1 MTKGL
6 VSILLLNY
14 NGREFLKECIT
25 SVLNQTYTRFELI
38 FFDNCSTDGS
48 AGFVFNNFKDKRIK
62 LHTSDKNLGFAGG
75 NNKALE
81 YAAGEYIVLLNNDTL
96 VESNWLEE
104 LVKCVSASDDI
115 GMAQSLVYTE
125 GIPLRYYEKNG
136 TVSLLGH
143 NIMEVFSI
151 NDDGTGEIVQAN
163 GCSLIIKREVLD
175 KVKGLF
181 ICDYFAY
188 AEDTF
193 LSLKVL
199 FAGYKIMHNALSVVH
214 HRGSSTMKK
223 YKSEFTTFYQER
235 NRILNFL
242 ILFSKGFRIKY
253 VFLLIMNFKIKFFY
267 SLFPGRYSL
276 KGVARAYFW
285 ILGNRKWVREMRK
298 EYDAIKTAGEK
309 EILSKLSGK
318 FANGDNFLEKIL
330 NLISLTYLR
339 IVRIKT
345 IELS

>member
-1 MTKGL
+1 MKKSL

-14 NGREFLKECIT
+14 NGREYLKDCIT
-25 SVLNQTYTRFELI
+25 SVLNQTYSDFELI
-38 FFDNCSTDGS
+38 FFDNCSSDGS
-48 AGFVFNNFKDKRIK
+48 AGFVWNSFNDERIK
-62 LHTSDKNLGFAGG
+62 LHTSEKNLGFAGG

-81 YAAGEYIVLLNNDTL
+81 YAKGEYIVLLNNDTH

-104 LVKCVSASDDI
+104 LVKCVSASDKI

-136 TVSLLGH
+136 TINLLGH
-143 NIMEVFSI
+143 NIMEIFSI

-163 GCSLIIKREVLD
+163 GCSLIIKREVLE
-175 KVKGLF
+175 KVNGFF
-181 ICDYFAY
+181 IDEYFAY

-199 FAGYKIMHNALSVVH
+199 LSGYKIIHNALSVVH
-214 HRGSSTMKK
+214 HKGSSTMKK
-223 YKSEFTTFYQER
+223 YKSEFTTFHQER

-242 ILFSKGFRIKY
+242 ILFSRSFRIKY
-253 VFLLIMNFKIKFFY
+253 IFLFIMNFKIKFFY
-267 SLFPGRYSL
+267 SLFSKRYSL
-276 KGVARAYFW
+276 KGLARAYFW
-285 ILGNRKWVREMRK
+285 ILGNHKWLKEMRK
-298 EYDAIKTAGEK
+298 EYAGIKTINEK
-309 EILSKLSGK
+309 EVLARLSGK

>member
-1 MTKGL
+1 MI
-6 VSILLLNY
+6 SILLLNY
-14 NGREFLKECIT
+14 NGRKYLKDCIT
-25 SVLNQTYTRFELI
+25 SVLNQTYTDFELI
-38 FFDNCSTDGS
+38 FFDNNSTDGS
-48 AGFVFNNFKDKRIK
+48 AGFVFNNFNDKRIK

-104 LVKCVSASDDI
+104 LFKCVSSADNI

-136 TVSLLGH
+136 TINLLGH
-143 NIMEVFSI
+143 NIMEVFGI

-163 GCSLIIKREVLD
+163 GCSLIIKRNVLE

-181 ICDYFAY
+181 EDEYFAY

-199 FAGYKIMHNALSVVH
+199 FAGYKIVHNALSVVH
-214 HRGSSTMKK
+214 HKGSSTMRK
-223 YKSEFTTFYQER
+223 YQSEFMTFYQER
-235 NRILNFL
+235 NRILNFM
-242 ILFSKGFRIKY
+242 ILFSRSFRIKY
-253 VFLLIMNFKIKFFY
+253 VFLFILNFKIKFLY
-267 SLFPGRYSL
+267 SLFSKKYSV
-276 KGVARAYFW
+276 KGIIRAYFW
-285 ILGNRKWVREMRK
+285 ILGNHKWLKEMRK
-298 EYDAIKTAGEK
+298 KYSGIKSADEK
-309 EILSKLSGK
+309 EIISKLSGR

-345 IELS
+345 IEM

>member
-1 MTKGL
+1 MI
-6 VSILLLNY
+6 SILLLNY

-25 SVLNQTYTRFELI
+25 SVLNQTYSDFELI

-48 AGFVFNNFKDKRIK
+48 AGFVFNTFNDNRIK

-81 YAAGEYIVLLNNDTL
+81 YAKGEYIVLLNNDTL

-104 LVKCVSASDDI
+104 LVKTVSSSDET

-136 TVSLLGH
+136 TINLLGH
-143 NIMEVFSI
+143 NIMEVFTI
-151 NDDGTGEIVQAN
+151 NEDGTGEVVQAN
-163 GCSLIIKREVLD
+163 GCSLIIKRKVLD
-175 KVKGLF
+175 EIKGLF
-181 ICDYFAY
+181 EDEYFAY

-193 LSLKVL
+193 LSLKVML
-199 FAGYKIMHNALSVVH
+199 AGYKIVHNALSVVH
-214 HRGSSTMKK
+214 HKGSSTMKK
-223 YKSEFTTFYQER
+223 YKSEFTTFHQER
-235 NRILNFL
+235 NRILNFM
-242 ILFSKGFRIKY
+242 ILFSRSFRIKY
-253 VFLLIMNFKIKFFY
+253 IFLFVMNFKIKFLY
-267 SLFPGRYSL
+267 SLFSKRYSV
-276 KGVARAYFW
+276 KGIIRAYFW
-285 ILGNRKWVREMRK
+285 ILGNHKWLKEMRNK
-298 EYDAIKTAGEK
+298 YAGIKSADEK
-309 EILSKLSGK
+309 DILAKLSGR